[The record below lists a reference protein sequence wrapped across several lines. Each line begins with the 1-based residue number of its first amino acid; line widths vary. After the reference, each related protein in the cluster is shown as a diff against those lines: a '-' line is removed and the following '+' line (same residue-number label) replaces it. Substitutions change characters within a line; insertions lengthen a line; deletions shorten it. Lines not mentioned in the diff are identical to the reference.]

1 VKNTGTLSF
10 LIPGVL
16 QGSSRELRNKISLL
30 VCLVLLLIA
39 GIIALT
45 QEADDFSPG
54 TPQAEE
60 EEVQEHITE
69 EDENAADNP
78 PDNALA
84 DETSDAPLRETPEWV
99 KPARWFRSN
108 AAGMPLEEIP
118 SRLAAL
124 RNEYALVID
133 FTEPEELPEHLVP
146 YYDDGYFIENRAIYK
161 EGEKLRTQWIF
172 RDKSGT
178 TRLLAVFPDAE
189 DEATNG
195 FIEVY
200 GEDYALLSEYKFAG
214 GKSGKTEFSYNKGV
228 MVSATEWQWDESVPA
243 SPASAQ
249 DGKYKKMY
257 TNYFRYNRSRYLRN
271 VERVYHEE
279 QLIKI
284 HGDSLAAVFPVRIM
298 DAARNDDFFNEKLNA
313 SPDFFGETS
322 VGEGDKIVFTTDERG
337 RVTSETLIDKDDK
350 VIWEIKNTWA
360 EDRIVSISRTEG
372 ETELLVEYEYDEAG
386 NRIVERNLR
395 NGVLERLVRTEDKF
409 DYEELYLQGRVFLT
423 AIWED
428 GRKISETRVRSN

>member
-1 VKNTGTLSF
+1 
-10 LIPGVL
+10 
-16 QGSSRELRNKISLL
+16 LRNKISLL
-30 VCLVLLLIA
+30 VCIVLFLLA

-45 QEADDFSPG
+45 QESDDFNPG
-54 TPQAEE
+54 AQAEE
-60 EEVQEHITE
+60 EEVQEEISE
-69 EDENAADNP
+69 EDENDADNP

-84 DETSDAPLRETPEWV
+84 DETSEAHPREKLEWV

-133 FTEPEELPEHLVP
+133 FTEPEELPEYLTP

-161 EGEKLRTQWIF
+161 DGEKLRTQWIF
-172 RDKSGT
+172 RDKIGT

-189 DEATNG
+189 DETING
-195 FIEVY
+195 FIEMY
-200 GEDYALLSEYKFAG
+200 GEDYALLSEYKFAD
-214 GKSGKTEFSYNKGV
+214 GKSAKTEFSYNKGV
-228 MVSATEWQWDESVPA
+228 MVSATAWQWDEGAPA
-243 SPASAQ
+243 SPESAM

-257 TNYFRYNRSRYLRN
+257 TDYFRYNRSRYLRN

-284 HGDSLAAVFPVRIM
+284 HGDSLAAVFPNKIM
-298 DAARNDDFFNEKLNA
+298 DAARDDTFFNEKLNA
-313 SPDFFGETS
+313 VPEFFGETA
-322 VGEGDKIVFTTDERG
+322 VGEGDKIVFATDERG
-337 RVTSETLIDKDDK
+337 RVTSETFINKDDN
-350 VIWEIKNTWA
+350 VIWEIKNKWA

-386 NRIVERNLR
+386 NRIMERNLR
-395 NGVLERLVRTEDKF
+395 NGVLERVVRSEDKF
-409 DYEELYLQGRVFLT
+409 DYEELYLQGRIFLT
-423 AIWED
+423 AVWED

>member
-1 VKNTGTLSF
+1 
-10 LIPGVL
+10 
-16 QGSSRELRNKISLL
+16 LRNKVSLL
-30 VCLVLLLIA
+30 VCLVLFLLA

-45 QEADDFSPG
+45 QEADDFNPG
-54 TPQAEE
+54 SQAEE
-60 EEVQEHITE
+60 EEVQEEISK
-69 EDENAADNP
+69 EDETDIP

-84 DETSDAPLRETPEWV
+84 EETSDTPPRETPEWV

-108 AAGMPLEEIP
+108 AAGMSLEEIP

-146 YYDDGYFIENRAIYK
+146 YYDDAYFIENRAIYK
-161 EGEKLRTQWIF
+161 ESEKLRTQWIF

-189 DEATNG
+189 DEAING

-200 GEDYALLSEYKFAG
+200 GENYALLSEYKFAG

-228 MVSATEWQWDESVPA
+228 MVSAIEWQWDEA
-243 SPASAQ
+243 SPAYPASAK

-257 TNYFRYNRSRYLRN
+257 TDYFRYNRSRYLRN

-279 QLIKI
+279 QLIKT
-284 HGDSLAAVFPVRIM
+284 HGDSLAAIFPVRIM

-322 VGEGDKIVFTTDERG
+322 VGEGDRIVFATDERG
-337 RVTSETLIDKDDK
+337 RVTSETLFDKEDN
-350 VIWEIKNTWA
+350 VLWEIKNTWA
-360 EDRIVSISRTEG
+360 EDRIVSICRTEG
-372 ETELLVEYEYDEAG
+372 ETELLVEYEYDDAG

-395 NGVLERLVRTEDKF
+395 DGVLERVVRTEDKF

-423 AIWED
+423 AVWED

>member
-1 VKNTGTLSF
+1 LF
-10 LIPGVL
+10 LL
-16 QGSSRELRNKISLL
+16 
-30 VCLVLLLIA
+30 A

-45 QEADDFSPG
+45 QESEDFNPGSPQTG
-54 TPQAEE
+54 EE
-60 EEVQEHITE
+60 AQEEVSE
-69 EDENAADNP
+69 EDESETDNP
-78 PDNALA
+78 PDNALTE
-84 DETSDAPLRETPEWV
+84 ETGEAPPRETPEWV

-108 AAGMPLEEIP
+108 TAGMPLEEIP

-133 FTEPEELPEHLVP
+133 FTEPDELPEHLIP

-172 RDKSGT
+172 RDINGT

-189 DEATNG
+189 DESING

-200 GEDYALLSEYKFAG
+200 GKDYALQSEYKFAD
-214 GKSGKTEFSYNKGV
+214 GKCAKTEFSYNKGV
-228 MVSATEWQWDESVPA
+228 MVSATEWQWDEGAPA
-243 SPASAQ
+243 SPESAL

-257 TNYFRYNRSRYLRN
+257 TDYFRYNRSKYLRN

-279 QLIKI
+279 QLIKTY
-284 HGDSLAAVFPVRIM
+284 GDSLAAVFPVRIM
-298 DAARNDDFFNEKLNA
+298 DAARDDAFFNEKLNA
-313 SPDFFGETS
+313 IPDFFGETA
-322 VGEGDKIVFTTDERG
+322 VNEGDRIVFATDERG
-337 RVTSETLIDKDDK
+337 RVTSETLFDKDDN
-350 VIWEIKNTWA
+350 VIWEIKNSWA
-360 EDRIVSISRTEG
+360 EDRVVSIRRTEG
-372 ETELLVEYEYDEAG
+372 ETELLVEYEYDEEG

-395 NGVLERLVRTEDKF
+395 DGVLERVVRTEDKF

-423 AIWED
+423 AVWED